1 MNNNL
6 SMVVIGGLVQGVI
19 FRSYP
24 QRTLFSCDTLPPIH
38 PGAIFWPSWCIV
50 RKSVLIMNMDEIM
63 LTFLKYND
71 SNNERKKT
79 ANKANKQNKQTIQII
94 SFLSIICFVQI
105 IESSHKCGRL
115 DHVLTYGQLAVTD
128 PSRVDKIMERFPM
141 KYCLLNPGMIYMY
154 ILLCRW
160 SVVFFCIYGKPST

>member
-1 MNNNL
+1 M
-6 SMVVIGGLVQGVI
+6 
-19 FRSYP
+19 
-24 QRTLFSCDTLPPIH
+24 
-38 PGAIFWPSWCIV
+38 
-50 RKSVLIMNMDEIM
+50 KE
-63 LTFLKYND
+63 
-71 SNNERKKT
+71 KKT
-79 ANKANKQNKQTIQII
+79 ANKTNHSNSERKTNKQTKKQTNKKTNKQTNKQTKKQNKQTIQII

>member
-1 MNNNL
+1 
-6 SMVVIGGLVQGVI
+6 
-19 FRSYP
+19 
-24 QRTLFSCDTLPPIH
+24 
-38 PGAIFWPSWCIV
+38 
-50 RKSVLIMNMDEIM
+50 MNMDEIM

-79 ANKANKQNKQTIQII
+79 ANKANHSNSERKTNKQTNKQNKQTIQII

-141 KYCLLNPGMIYMY
+141 KYCLLNPGMIY

-160 SVVFFCIYGKPST
+160 SVVFFCIYENLQHNEDYFPGHDRMIVGFTITYAISAYHH